1 MSRYINFTI
10 KFLVPDSEPIICEI
24 KENYIPLRYRGKQG
38 SLKIDNIFKKEMDI
52 YEFYYIDGLQNYD
65 YDYEI
70 IGAEIVDET
79 LQNNSMN
86 AETMTQTFTEIMKM
100 PLDVR
105 KIIFQY
111 IPPEVYTNNVAK
123 LIKNIIQVYEVDH
136 DSELT
141 KRAKMYYIKNILSF
155 SQYVFKTLYEDED
168 EYDGCNYGKKSYDK
182 LELSPYMK
190 LVIKDK

>member
-10 KFLVPDSEPIICEI
+10 KFLVPNSESIISEI
-24 KENYIPLRYRGKQG
+24 KENYIPLRYRGIQG
-38 SLKIDNIFKKEMDI
+38 PIKIDNIFKKEMAT
-52 YEFYYIDGLQNYD
+52 YEFYYSIGSQD
-65 YDYEI
+65 YEYEYEI
-70 IGAEIVDET
+70 IGAKIVDET

-86 AETMTQTFTEIMKM
+86 AETITQTFTEIMKM
-100 PLDVR
+100 PLEIR
-105 KIIFQY
+105 KTIFQY

-141 KRAKMYYIKNILSF
+141 KRVKMYYIKNILSF

>member
-10 KFLVPDSEPIICEI
+10 KFLVPNSEPIISEI

-38 SLKIDNIFKKEMDI
+38 PIKIDNIFKKETAT
-52 YEFYYIDGLQNYD
+52 YEFYYSIDSQDYE

-70 IGAEIVDET
+70 IGAVIVDET

-86 AETMTQTFTEIMKM
+86 AETMTKTFIEIMKM

-105 KIIFQY
+105 KTIFQY

-136 DSELT
+136 DPELT
-141 KRAKMYYIKNILSF
+141 KRARMYYIKNILSF
-155 SQYVFKTLYEDED
+155 SHYVFKTLYEDE
-168 EYDGCNYGKKSYDK
+168 YYGCIYGAKSYDT

-190 LVIKDK
+190 LVIKDKY